1 MSAPEENGQG
11 AGEPGGHGPAA
22 ERTGV
27 AGQVAKGPGADPPDA
42 DPPGADPPGAEPPGA
57 GRLGAGPPGAS
68 TAGPDPAGMDRA
80 AGPGVPRRSPV
91 VVIGGGPAGMA
102 AARAAARLGVRVLL
116 VDSGA
121 ALGGQYHR
129 QNSLAGRDR
138 FALPPGVEH
147 LPHSVV
153 WALEPVPGGGH
164 RVHLRTGPADGP
176 GRTGRS
182 VETRALVLATGAYDR
197 ALPFPGWDLPG
208 VFTAGA
214 AQALAKG
221 QGVRVGERVLLAGTG
236 PFLLPVAASL
246 TAVGAEVAG
255 VLEAGEPVTAW
266 LHRPADA
273 AAGWR
278 KFGELAGYAA
288 LLARR
293 RIPYRRRTAVVAA
306 HGADRV
312 EAVTTARLDAGWR
325 IVPGSERRTPVDAVC
340 VGFGFVPQL
349 ETALAAGCALDGGFV
364 AVDAA
369 QATSVPG
376 VFAAGELTGVGGAAP
391 AAAEG
396 EVAGTAAARLLGARA
411 APPAAA
417 LRRARAGRRFA
428 AALARAYPVRDG
440 WRTWLRE
447 DTLVCRCEEVAYG
460 ELHRSVQERDALG
473 VRAVKLVS
481 RAGLGQCQGRVCGPN
496 VACLTGVP
504 DAAAF
509 ARRPIASPVR
519 LGELAEPPEADPEA
533 RPQ

>member
-1 MSAPEENGQG
+1 MN
-11 AGEPGGHGPAA
+11 
-22 ERTGV
+22 RTGTGS
-27 AGQVAKGPGADPPDA
+27 AGNGT
-42 DPPGADPPGAEPPGA
+42 
-57 GRLGAGPPGAS
+57 S
-68 TAGPDPAGMDRA
+68 A
-80 AGPGVPRRSPV
+80 AV

-102 AARAAARLGVRVLL
+102 AARAAAGHGTGVLL
-116 VDSGA
+116 VDSGG

-129 QNSLAGRDR
+129 QDALAGRDR
-138 FALPPGVEH
+138 FAPPPGVEH

-164 RVHLRTGPADGP
+164 RVHIRTGPADGP

-197 ALPFPGWDLPG
+197 ALPFPGWELPG

-255 VLEAGEPVTAW
+255 VLEAAEPVTAW
-266 LHRPADA
+266 LRRPADVV
-273 AAGWR
+273 AGR
-278 KFGELAGYAA
+278 GRLGELAGYAA

-293 RIPYRRRTAVVAA
+293 RIPYRRRATVVAA
-306 HGADRV
+306 HGRDRV
-312 EAVTTARLDAGWR
+312 EAVTTARLDAGWSV
-325 IVPGSERRTPVDAVC
+325 VPGSERRVAVDAVC

-349 ETALAAGCALDGGFV
+349 ETAVAAGCALDGGFV

-376 VFAAGELTGVGGAAP
+376 VFAAGELTGVGGADP

-396 EVAGTAAARLLGARA
+396 EVAGTAAARLLGARP
-411 APPAAA
+411 APPVAA
-417 LRRARAGRRFA
+417 LRRVRAGRRFA
-428 AALARAYPVRDG
+428 AALARAYPVPDG

-447 DTLVCRCEEVAYG
+447 DTLVCRCEEVSYG
-460 ELHRSVQERDALG
+460 ELRRSVEEREALG

-481 RAGLGQCQGRVCGPN
+481 RVGLGPCQGRVCGPN
-496 VACLTGVP
+496 VACLTGSP
-504 DAAAF
+504 DSSGPAAF

-519 LGELAEPPEADPEA
+519 LGELAEPDP
-533 RPQ
+533 PPP

>member
-1 MSAPEENGQG
+1 MS
-11 AGEPGGHGPAA
+11 GPRV
-22 ERTGV
+22 EG
-27 AGQVAKGPGADPPDA
+27 
-42 DPPGADPPGAEPPGA
+42 
-57 GRLGAGPPGAS
+57 
-68 TAGPDPAGMDRA
+68 
-80 AGPGVPRRSPV
+80 PV

-102 AARAAARLGVRVLL
+102 AARAAARHGVRVLL

-138 FALPPGVEH
+138 FALPPGVGH
-147 LPHSVV
+147 LPHTVV
-153 WALEPVPGGGH
+153 WALEPVPEGGH
-164 RVHLRTGPADGP
+164 RVHLHTGPADGP
-176 GRTGRS
+176 GRTARS
-182 VETRALVLATGAYDR
+182 VATRALVLATGAYDR

-208 VFTAGA
+208 VYTAGA

-221 QGVRVGERVLLAGTG
+221 QGVRVGERVLVAGTG

-246 TAVGAEVAG
+246 TAAGAGVAG
-255 VLEAGEPVTAW
+255 VLEAAEPVTAW
-266 LHRPADA
+266 LRRPADA
-273 AAGWR
+273 VAGWR
-278 KFGELAGYAA
+278 KSGELAGYGA
-288 LLARR
+288 LLARH

-306 HGADRV
+306 HGTDRV
-312 EAVTTARLDAGWR
+312 EAVTTARLTSGWE
-325 IVPGSERRTPVDAVC
+325 IVPGSERRVEADAVC
-340 VGFGFVPQL
+340 VGFGFVPQV

-376 VFAAGELTGVGGAAP
+376 VFAAGELTGVGGAGP

-396 EVAGTAAARLLGARA
+396 EVAGVAAAKLLGARP

-417 LRRARAGRRFA
+417 LRRVRAGRGFA
-428 AALARAYPVRDG
+428 AALARAYPVPDG
-440 WRTWLRE
+440 WRTWLAD
-447 DTLVCRCEEVAYG
+447 DTLVCRCEEVPYG
-460 ELHRSVQERDALG
+460 ELRRAVREREALG

-496 VACLTGVP
+496 VACLTGLA

-519 LGELAEPPEADPEA
+519 LGELAEPPADPE
-533 RPQ
+533 PGT

>member
-1 MSAPEENGQG
+1 MNS
-11 AGEPGGHGPAA
+11 PGVN
-22 ERTGV
+22 R
-27 AGQVAKGPGADPPDA
+27 PDA
-42 DPPGADPPGAEPPGA
+42 DPPGVNRPAADRPGANRVDADPPGVKRPAADSPRPHPTGGRPGPQRSGA
-57 GRLGAGPPGAS
+57 GRSAL
-68 TAGPDPAGMDRA
+68 RA
-80 AGPGVPRRSPV
+80 AGPV

-129 QNSLAGRDR
+129 QNLLAGRER
-138 FALPPGVEH
+138 FAPPPGVEH

-176 GRTGRS
+176 GRAGRT
-182 VETRALVLATGAYDR
+182 VETPALVLATGAYDR
-197 ALPFPGWDLPG
+197 ALPFPGWELPG

-246 TAVGAEVAG
+246 TAAGAGVAG
-255 VLEAGEPVTAW
+255 VLEAAEPVTAW
-266 LHRPADA
+266 LRRPAGVI
-273 AAGWR
+273 AGR
-278 KFGELAGYAA
+278 GRFGELAGYAA
-288 LLARR
+288 LLARH
-293 RIPYRRRTAVVAA
+293 RIPYRRRSAVVAA
-306 HGADRV
+306 HGTDRV
-312 EAVTTARLDAGWR
+312 EAVTTARLDPGWR
-325 IVPGSERRTPVDAVC
+325 IVPGSERRVAVDAVC
-340 VGFGFVPQL
+340 VGFGFVPQV
-349 ETALAAGCALDGGFV
+349 ETALAAGCALDDGFV

-376 VFAAGELTGVGGAAP
+376 VFAAGELTGVGGAGP

-396 EVAGTAAARLLGARA
+396 EVAGVAAARLLGARP
-411 APPAAA
+411 APPVAA
-417 LRRARAGRRFA
+417 LRRVRSGRRFA

-447 DTLVCRCEEVAYG
+447 DTLVCRCEEVPYG
-460 ELHRSVQERDALG
+460 ELRRSVEEREALG
-473 VRAVKLVS
+473 TRAVKLVS
-481 RAGLGQCQGRVCGPN
+481 RAGLGQCQGRVCGPH

-504 DAAAF
+504 DAAGF

-519 LGELAEPPEADPEA
+519 LGELAEPPADPE
-533 RPQ
+533 PGT